1 MMRRSMVLAGAALF
15 LATAAQAAGVNFS
28 HRFEA
33 GRSDRYRVKMNTDAD
48 FRGMTMTQAADME
61 VTMKCVSV
69 APDRNVVELTVDK
82 AEMSRSMMGNME
94 SDPTA
99 AKITGRAIGFV
110 VNGKGEVSEINPVG
124 YMEGWDELKRVV
136 EPLVKSMYV
145 YLPGNE
151 VAVGGTWTHERKETE
166 ESGVDLSSKGV
177 FKFKEMKKEKG
188 TDCAVVAADID
199 NKMGGT
205 STTPMGSFGVDG
217 KGKGKYDFSFDPSSG
232 TVLRFKS
239 RIDIEMNLTPQAGG
253 EPVVSIMGYTI
264 EREKI

>member
-1 MMRRSMVLAGAALF
+1 
-15 LATAAQAAGVNFS
+15 
-28 HRFEA
+28 
-33 GRSDRYRVKMNTDAD
+33 MNTEAD
-48 FRGMTMTQAADME
+48 FRGMTMTQMADME
-61 VTMKCVSV
+61 VTLKCVSV

-99 AKITGRAIGFV
+99 AKITGHAIGFV
-110 VNGKGEVSEINPVG
+110 VSAKGEVSEVNPVG
-124 YMEGWDELKRVV
+124 YMDGWDELKRVV

-151 VAVGGTWTHERKETE
+151 AAVGGTWTQERSETE
-166 ESGVDLSSKGV
+166 ESGVELSSKGV

-188 TDCAVVAADID
+188 TDCAMVTADID

-217 KGKGKYDFSFDPSSG
+217 KGKGRYDFAFDPASG

-239 RIDIEMNLTPQAGG
+239 KIDVEMNLTPQAGG

-264 EREKI
+264 EREKL